1 MVRRKTQAENVFEL
15 LRSVLGGKVIMVADR
30 RTGQVIW
37 NDATDSTC
45 GYESSGIDSE
55 QRRNE
60 EPI

>member
-1 MVRRKTQAENVFEL
+1 MVRRRSQAENVFEL

-37 NDATDSTC
+37 KDTTDSTC

-55 QRRNE
+55 QRRNA